1 MAGSSK
7 VPAVRLTY
15 RDALDSAKRV
25 RYDAKTKL
33 IGNEF
38 DKSDWND
45 DVKLLPSTSY
55 FDILNYLLFSPSP
68 YTMEDLRAYK
78 GLEAYNQFVCGW
90 VREKQVCVKHD
101 VCVITSRVSLAFES
115 ALKKM
120 GRWATAVYPVNN
132 NVSILATTRLN
143 STTRLGLG
151 LIVQDIHA
159 RM

>member
-15 RDALDSAKRV
+15 RDALDSSERV
-25 RYDAKTKL
+25 RYDAKIKL

-38 DKSDWND
+38 DQFDWND

-55 FDILNYLLFSPSP
+55 FDIFNYLVFSPSP

-90 VREKQVCVKHD
+90 VREKQVCVKQD
-101 VCVITSRVSLAFES
+101 VCVITARVSLAFES

-120 GRWATAVYPVNN
+120 G
-132 NVSILATTRLN
+132 SILGYCRL
-143 STTRLGLG
+143 SC
-151 LIVQDIHA
+151 QS
-159 RM
+159 

>member
-7 VPAVRLTY
+7 VHAVRLTY
-15 RDALDSAKRV
+15 RDALDSAERV

-33 IGNEF
+33 IGDEDPYEF
-38 DKSDWND
+38 DRSDWND

-55 FDILNYLLFSPSP
+55 FDILNYLVFSPSP

-101 VCVITSRVSLAFES
+101 VCVITARVSLAFES
-115 ALKKM
+115 ALKKIS
-120 GRWATAVYPVNN
+120 RRATALTFDLDLPVA
-132 NVSILATTRLN
+132 VF
-143 STTRLGLG
+143 
-151 LIVQDIHA
+151 
-159 RM
+159 